1 MLPPPPIPA
10 LLNSRWILSVS
21 CCRATSSAKRLT
33 WSSSETSARCVVMR
47 RPCGRRSTS
56 HSRLVSA
63 IADAETSHMATLQ
76 PSATSWRASSR
87 PMPVPPPVM
96 TAIRP
101 ARSFMSLSS
110 RARCFYSR
118 NTMLLET
125 LLPLGKVDPGL
136 RAPEVPLDLASI
148 GKNARLL
155 EEIGYDGMVVE
166 ETKDDPFIIMALA
179 AEATGKLKLA
189 TSVAIAFPRSPAVT
203 AMSAWTLQ
211 KLSGGRFT
219 LGLGTQVR
227 AHIERRFGVPW
238 SPAGPWIREYVAAV
252 RAIWDCW
259 QNGTKLDVQGPH
271 YNINLTVPL
280 FNPGPVEHPR
290 IPIQLAAVNPLMSQI
305 VGEVADGLRAHPVCT
320 PSYIEQ
326 VMLPAV
332 RAGAAKTGRSLEQ
345 FQVCMKP
352 LVATAATEEELVP
365 KVRDVRARVAF
376 YASTPQYRAAF
387 DHHGL
392 GGLADELKLLS
403 RAQRWEEM
411 LQHITDDILH
421 TFVTVGTYDTIAR
434 KLSDRYAGVV
444 TDCEFSI
451 PVNSAKDKE

>member
-1 MLPPPPIPA
+1 
-10 LLNSRWILSVS
+10 
-21 CCRATSSAKRLT
+21 
-33 WSSSETSARCVVMR
+33 
-47 RPCGRRSTS
+47 
-56 HSRLVSA
+56 
-63 IADAETSHMATLQ
+63 
-76 PSATSWRASSR
+76 
-87 PMPVPPPVM
+87 
-96 TAIRP
+96 
-101 ARSFMSLSS
+101 
-110 RARCFYSR
+110 
-118 NTMLLET
+118 MLLET

-136 RAPEVPLDLASI
+136 RAPEVPLDLATI
-148 GKNARLL
+148 GGNARLL

-179 AEATGKLKLA
+179 AQATSRLKLA

-211 KLSGGRFT
+211 KLSHGRFT
-219 LGLGTQVR
+219 LGLGTQVK
-227 AHIERRFGVPW
+227 AHIERRFGMPW
-238 SPAGPWIREYVAAV
+238 SPAGPWIREYVGAV
-252 RAIWDCW
+252 RALWDCW
-259 QNGTKLDVQGPH
+259 QNGAKLDVRGPH

-280 FNPGPVEHPR
+280 FNPGPIEHPR

-305 VGEVADGLRAHPVCT
+305 AGEVADGLRAHPVCT

-332 RAGAAKTGRSLEQ
+332 RTGAAKTGRSLDK

-352 LVATAATEEELVP
+352 LVAAAANEEELAP

-392 GGLADELKLLS
+392 GDLADRLKLLS

-411 LQHITDDILH
+411 PQHITDEVLH
-421 TFVTVGTYDTIAR
+421 TYVTVGTYDTIAR
-434 KLSDRYAGVV
+434 KLCDRYGSVV
-444 TDCEFSI
+444 THCEFSI
-451 PVNSAKDKE
+451 PVKNSADKERLRDLAKAIQGESLDRARRTIAG